1 MKNSQIIIENIFRLA
16 ILRKLEIEFFDKIFC
31 SILIIK
37 TRLKLIMAL
46 LDIKYSVVTS
56 SMIEGILSS
65 ATEINIIKTNVVCVF
80 GKVNSLSYLF
90 FKFFFASSLL
100 ILYNFTSFTL
110 EL

>member
-1 MKNSQIIIENIFRLA
+1 MKNIQIIIEKIFRLA
-16 ILRKLEIEFFDKIFC
+16 ILRKLEIELFDKIFC

-37 TRLKLIMAL
+37 PRIKLIITL

-56 SMIEGILSS
+56 SIIEGILSN
-65 ATEINIIKTNVVCVF
+65 AIEINIIKTNVVCVF
-80 GKVNSLSYLF
+80 GKVNNLSYLF

-100 ILYNFTSFTL
+100 LLYNFTIFTL